1 MSDRRRRTS
10 KSRFSKRR
18 SETNKKNSEIKKEK
32 ENEKEK
38 EKEKEKDKKERERS
52 RDREIKE
59 IKSMNPTGDISE
71 HKLIIYPKA
80 ETRTKNKGKEKET
93 EKVLNNILLSSQSSS
108 LNASQKDISNQS
120 PTIKINKEK
129 LLKLLK
135 CPLCKGFYRTPYTIN
150 ECMHTFCR
158 SCIYKY
164 FGSSIQRETCPVCK
178 TKIGG
183 RPMDSLIFDNYLDSL
198 LNILF
203 PQFEELD
210 KENIKL
216 LYKTFRD
223 IGNPL
228 QGDEEEAKMKM
239 PNIKIF
245 INPENIKENK
255 FTGVFLLQ
263 KNFNIETMK
272 KLIKERTGKII
283 DIDNIG
289 VKFKDKELD
298 NNLSLEDIDIQL
310 GLDQDKNIFYY
321 SFKKKGKE

>member
-10 KSRFSKRR
+10 RSRFSKRR
-18 SETNKKNSEIKKEK
+18 SEANKKSSDNKKEK
-32 ENEKEK
+32 EN
-38 EKEKEKDKKERERS
+38 EKEKDKKERERS
-52 RDREIKE
+52 RDKEIIEIKALNSKE
-59 IKSMNPTGDISE
+59 DIPE
-71 HKLIIYPKA
+71 HKLVIYPKG
-80 ETRTKNKGKEKET
+80 ETKIKNKGKEKEKEP
-93 EKVLNNILLSSQSSS
+93 EKVLNNILLSSQSSCS
-108 LNASQKDISNQS
+108 NVSQKENSNQS
-120 PTIKINKEK
+120 PTIKLNKEK

-158 SCIYKY
+158 SCIFKY
-164 FGSSIQRETCPVCK
+164 FGSSIQRETCPICK

-223 IGNPL
+223 IGSPL

-255 FTGVFLLQ
+255 FTGVFLFQ

-272 KLIKERTGKII
+272 KLIKERTGKIM
-283 DIDNIG
+283 DIGNIC
-289 VKFKDKELD
+289 VKYKDKELD
-298 NNLSLEDIDIQL
+298 DNLSLEDIDIQL